1 MDQENLKIY
10 TLPQDLEVDAQQR
23 LALVDYHNP
32 AHTMRAKVNLG
43 HHVFSFLQTGFKE
56 VEAAQ
61 SPVSID
67 QSHFLIMKA
76 GHSLMTEK
84 LPAPGHPYRS
94 ILFFFSDEVLEEF
107 VERHAHDLGAGED
120 LRSIL
125 ACPYDDFLESF
136 VRSLISISRLPD
148 TAQAKILETKFEEVM
163 LYMLHRRGAAFLQAL
178 LPDQDR
184 NLRHLVQVVE
194 SNALNKL
201 SLKELAFLSH
211 MSVST
216 FKREFEKHFHSPP
229 MRWFQEKRLDH
240 AAYLLKNRSKRPKE
254 IYLDVGYESLS
265 SFTKAFRLKFGTT
278 PKQYQLQ
285 S

>member
-10 TLPQDLEVDAQQR
+10 TLPRDLEVDANQR

-32 AHTMRAKVNLG
+32 AQSMRAKVNLG
-43 HHVFSFLQTGFKE
+43 HNVISFLQTGFKE
-56 VEAAQ
+56 VESAQ
-61 SPVSID
+61 HPVAID
-67 QSHFLIMKA
+67 QGHFLIMKA
-76 GHSLMTEK
+76 GHCLMTEK
-84 LPAPGHPYRS
+84 LPAPGQPYRS

-107 VERHAHDLGAGED
+107 VERHARELSAGEEH
-120 LRSIL
+120 RSIL
-125 ACPYDDFLESF
+125 ACAYDDFLESF
-136 VRSLISISRLPD
+136 VRSLISISHLPT
-148 TAQAKILETKFEEVM
+148 TAQSKLLETKFVEVM
-163 LYMLHRRGAAFLQAL
+163 LYLLHRRGPAFLQSL

-184 NLRHLVQVVE
+184 NLRHFIQVVE

-216 FKREFEKHFHSPP
+216 FKREFEKQFHTSP
-229 MRWFQEKRLDH
+229 MRWFQERRLEH
-240 AAYLLKNRSKRPKE
+240 AAFLLKKRSKRPKE
-254 IYLDVGYESLS
+254 IYMDVGYESLS

-278 PKQYQLQ
+278 PKQFQLQ